1 MGYEIV
7 FVLPLLLVVL
17 ASMVMCFV
25 SILAQRNGAGDK
37 TAADCERVAFA
48 IGGALFNVLFQ
59 FILILLVNLA
69 NKF

>member
-37 TAADCERVAFA
+37 TAADCERVAFVSA
-48 IGGALFNVLFQ
+48 ARFSTSYFSLF
-59 FILILLVNLA
+59 
-69 NKF
+69 